1 MMFGTTTACPTR
13 MRPSAVSSAG
23 NGTVARSRCSLSN
36 GQNAGLA
43 VSSDRSGRVDGW
55 SFTPVRIRA
64 LAPVSGSRRQRS
76 RTRVQ
81 APPAARSGTLAS
93 RSRSSKSIAVTLM
106 TVAGWA
112 HAGRSC
118 SCSDP
123 SGTDRG
129 FPGRNGDQCPGVTG
143 RARRAAVRHHPGSGR
158 PGARGACR
166 GLPGRRRLGGAQGDA
181 ALCGVAGHGGRHDGR
196 PPAVGPLL
204 GRVPGEQSGLG
215 ERLAV
220 AVSFEF
226 ATAGRIM
233 VGPGRAQELP
243 GVLAGLGS
251 RVLVVTGADPARHN
265 TLLASLDRAAAMF
278 PVAAEPTVDLVRAAV
293 AVARAQGADVIAAIG
308 GGSVID
314 TGKAVAMLLGNGGDP
329 LDYLEVV
336 GSGQAITRPSV
347 PCVAVPTTAGTGAEV
362 TANAVLAVPS
372 HRVKASLRSPL
383 MIPRVA
389 LVDPLLTVSCPP
401 TVTAA
406 SGLDA
411 LTQCLEPFVSVQAT
425 PLTDGLAREGLRR
438 AGTGLRAAY
447 ANGEDLAA
455 RADMAMCSLL
465 GGISLANAKLGAV
478 HGLAG
483 VIGGTADVPHGLAC
497 AALLAPVIE
506 ANVRTLRSAGA
517 GPSADGVLDRYAE
530 AARLLT
536 GHPAAS
542 LEDGLAWIRE
552 TLTLLHVPGL
562 ASFGLRP
569 AQFDDIATQAMASS
583 SMKGN
588 PVTLSHA
595 DLTAILSQ
603 AGGG

>member
-1 MMFGTTTACPTR
+1 
-13 MRPSAVSSAG
+13 
-23 NGTVARSRCSLSN
+23 
-36 GQNAGLA
+36 
-43 VSSDRSGRVDGW
+43 
-55 SFTPVRIRA
+55 
-64 LAPVSGSRRQRS
+64 
-76 RTRVQ
+76 
-81 APPAARSGTLAS
+81 
-93 RSRSSKSIAVTLM
+93 
-106 TVAGWA
+106 
-112 HAGRSC
+112 
-118 SCSDP
+118 
-123 SGTDRG
+123 
-129 FPGRNGDQCPGVTG
+129 
-143 RARRAAVRHHPGSGR
+143 
-158 PGARGACR
+158 
-166 GLPGRRRLGGAQGDA
+166 
-181 ALCGVAGHGGRHDGR
+181 
-196 PPAVGPLL
+196 
-204 GRVPGEQSGLG
+204 
-215 ERLAV
+215 
-220 AVSFEF
+220 VSFEF

-233 VGPGRAQELP
+233 VGPGRVQELP
-243 GVLAGLGS
+243 GVLSGLGS

-265 TLLASLDRAAAMF
+265 TLLASLDRAAAVF
-278 PVAAEPTVDLVRAAV
+278 PVAAEPTVELVRAAV
-293 AVARAQGADVIAAIG
+293 AVARAQDADVIAAIG

-336 GSGQAITRPSV
+336 GSGQAITRPAV

-438 AGTGLRAAY
+438 AGTGLRAAC

-506 ANVRTLRSAGA
+506 ANVRAARSSPSGA
-517 GPSADGVLDRYAE
+517 DVLDRYTE
-530 AARLLT
+530 AAGLLT
-536 GHPAAS
+536 RQSDAS
-542 LEDGLAWIRE
+542 VEDGLSWIRE
-552 TLTLLHVPGL
+552 TLTLLQVPGL
-562 ASFGLRP
+562 AAFGLGP
-569 AQFDDIATQAMASS
+569 QQADDIAAKALVSS

-588 PVTLSHA
+588 PVSLSHA
-595 DLTAILSQ
+595 DLKAILLE
-603 AGGG
+603 AL